1 VVAVISGPLATRG
14 EVAPEEAPAPDE
26 LPDFVLSVR
35 PPVRRPVFPAAA
47 ACFAAAKAAGFGT

>member
-1 VVAVISGPLATRG
+1 
-14 EVAPEEAPAPDE
+14 VAPEEAPAPDE

-35 PPVRRPVFPAAA
+35 TPVRRPVFPAAA